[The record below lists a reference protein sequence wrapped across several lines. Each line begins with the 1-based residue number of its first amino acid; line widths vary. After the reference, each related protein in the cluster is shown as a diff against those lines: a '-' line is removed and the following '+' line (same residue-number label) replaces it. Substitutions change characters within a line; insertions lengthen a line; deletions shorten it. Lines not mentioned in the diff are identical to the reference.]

1 MHGPGQRE
9 DTSGTHTGQSR
20 ISRRGRPR
28 LRLAAWRAVW
38 GALPNNPVMAA
49 RYQHLTTRERNQL
62 NDGQARAA
70 IAAALL
76 RWIHVIVTRRVTWD
90 AALAGAN
97 ELPAA
102 A

>member
-1 MHGPGQRE
+1 M
-9 DTSGTHTGQSR
+9 
-20 ISRRGRPR
+20 
-28 LRLAAWRAVW
+28 W

-76 RWIHVIVTRRVTWD
+76 RWIHVIVTHRVTWD
-90 AALAGAN
+90 AAIVGAH
-97 ELPAA
+97 ELNAA